1 MSADIE
7 AIGKDIVDAAYQIH
21 KQFGPGLLESA
32 YQECHVYELRK
43 RGRIVQAELILPID
57 YDGQQFDK
65 GYRIDELVDD
75 LVIVENKAVD
85 EVHPIHMAQLLTYL
99 KLKKVKLGFLINW
112 NVKLIK
118 NGIQRVVNGLD
129 EPFHSRRFYQET
141 LASNFLPPSTRSTP
155 RKPNK
160 DLATFAVLAVQ

>member
-1 MSADIE
+1 LQSWRALRFKKRFTAKNAKNAKKRRGVEMSADVE
-7 AIGKDIVDAAYQIH
+7 AVAKDIVDAAYKVH
-21 KQFGPGLLESA
+21 KEFGPGLLESA

-43 RGRIVQAELILPID
+43 RGRIVQAELILPIE

-85 EVHPIHMAQLLTYL
+85 DVHPIYMAQLLTYM
-99 KLKKVKLGFLINW
+99 KLKNVKLGFLINW

-118 NGIQRVVNGLD
+118 NGIQRVVLGLD
-129 EPFHSRRFYQET
+129 EPPARAGFIKKT
-141 LASNFLPPSTRSTP
+141 
-155 RKPNK
+155 
-160 DLATFAVLAVQ
+160 

>member
-43 RGRIVQAELILPID
+43 RGRIVQAELILPIE

-75 LVIVENKAVD
+75 LIIVENKAV
-85 EVHPIHMAQLLTYL
+85 ESIQPIHMAQLITYL
-99 KLKKVKLGFLINW
+99 KLRNVKLGFLINW

-118 NGIQRVVNGLD
+118 NGIQRVVNGL
-129 EPFHSRRFYQET
+129 EETSRPVKFTKQ
-141 LASNFLPPSTRSTP
+141 P
-155 RKPNK
+155 
-160 DLATFAVLAVQ
+160 

>member
-1 MSADIE
+1 MSKDIE

-43 RGRIVQAELILPID
+43 RGRIVQTELVLPIE
-57 YDGQQFDK
+57 YDGQEFDE
-65 GYRIDELVDD
+65 GYRIDELVDG

-85 EVHPIHMAQLLTYL
+85 DVHPIHMAQLLTYM
-99 KLKKVKLGFLINW
+99 KLKNVKLGFLINW

-118 NGIQRVVNGLD
+118 NGIQRVVHGLE
-129 EPFHSRRFYQET
+129 EPANRAGFIKRQ
-141 LASNFLPPSTRSTP
+141 
-155 RKPNK
+155 
-160 DLATFAVLAVQ
+160 